1 MFLEA
6 KNQHRFI
13 SRTEVMALSVAAL
26 LLHGTLLWLLLHPPG
41 IRSAEIPPMIAAK
54 GEQSVMVDLTDTASA
69 SQAQESPPQPTPD
82 PIPIEP
88 EEPER
93 VHVDE
98 DAVTPPEPEQ
108 RVVSKPPVAKP
119 TPVVK
124 TKPIPRAVTKAAA
137 PASTNNSSAPT
148 DTQGETATG
157 SNQAKGN
164 PQGSRGGESVTP
176 AVSGMQSLGNP
187 APDYPTLALRRR
199 QEGSVT
205 LRILVLENGKAG
217 EVQVTASSQSTLL
230 DNAAVQTVQQWRFI
244 PAKRGNVAIKGYAI
258 QTITFRLPK

>member
-1 MFLEA
+1 
-6 KNQHRFI
+6 
-13 SRTEVMALSVAAL
+13 
-26 LLHGTLLWLLLHPPG
+26 
-41 IRSAEIPPMIAAK
+41 MIAAK

-148 DTQGETATG
+148 DTLGETATG